1 MDSSDYTPRVI
12 ETQRIKPEIINIS
25 ADDGSQQI
33 VDNSNETINDESDN
47 LSEENAKK
55 IAKAVFDKYD
65 AFFATQLTLIAKE
78 KGVSVEELLCL
89 RHNDITANFQKTGRD
104 IKFWVEVK

>member
-1 MDSSDYTPRVI
+1 MGE
-12 ETQRIKPEIINIS
+12 ETQE
-25 ADDGSQQI
+25 QI
-33 VDNSNETINDESDN
+33 YK
-47 LSEENAKK
+47 NARK

-78 KGVSVEELLCL
+78 RGVSVEELCL
-89 RHNDITANFQKTGRD
+89 RHHDITANHQTVAGD

>member
-1 MDSSDYTPRVI
+1 MTTPTK
-12 ETQRIKPEIINIS
+12 E
-25 ADDGSQQI
+25 QI
-33 VDNSNETINDESDN
+33 H
-47 LSEENAKK
+47 ENAKK

-78 KGVSVEELLCL
+78 KGVSVEELCL
-89 RHNDITANFQKTGRD
+89 RHNDITANYQKIDGD

>member
-1 MDSSDYTPRVI
+1 MARPTK
-12 ETQRIKPEIINIS
+12 E
-25 ADDGSQQI
+25 QI
-33 VDNSNETINDESDN
+33 D
-47 LSEENAKK
+47 ENAKK

-78 KGVSVEELLCL
+78 KGVSVEELCL
-89 RHNDITANFQKTGRD
+89 RHNDITANFQKIDGD

>member
-1 MDSSDYTPRVI
+1 MTTPTK
-12 ETQRIKPEIINIS
+12 EK
-25 ADDGSQQI
+25 
-33 VDNSNETINDESDN
+33 
-47 LSEENAKK
+47 LHENAKK

-78 KGVSVEELLCL
+78 KGVSVEELCL
-89 RHNDITANFQKTGRD
+89 RHNDITANYQIIDGD

>member
-1 MDSSDYTPRVI
+1 MTTPTK
-12 ETQRIKPEIINIS
+12 E
-25 ADDGSQQI
+25 QI
-33 VDNSNETINDESDN
+33 H
-47 LSEENAKK
+47 ENAKK

-78 KGVSVEELLCL
+78 KGVSVEELCL
-89 RHNDITANFQKTGRD
+89 RHNDITANYQTINRD

>member
-1 MDSSDYTPRVI
+1 MTTPTK
-12 ETQRIKPEIINIS
+12 EQMH
-25 ADDGSQQI
+25 
-33 VDNSNETINDESDN
+33 
-47 LSEENAKK
+47 ENAKK

-78 KGVSVEELLCL
+78 KGVSVEELCL
-89 RHNDITANFQKTGRD
+89 RHNDITANYQTIDGD